1 MKRPLKGRAA
11 QGNTP
16 NRFEALHRELF
27 PPELAGEW
35 EESAGEPPSTGIPT
49 RYFEDASR
57 SILVRNDSP
66 DIPFTFSLN
75 PYRGCEHGCIYCYAR
90 PSHEYL
96 GFSAGIDFETK
107 IIVKSDAPV
116 LLARALAA
124 KGWVPQTVALS
135 GNTDPYQ
142 PLERRLALSRR
153 CLEVFMEF
161 RNPVSIITKNA
172 LILRDI
178 DILRGMARLNLVHVM
193 LSVTSLD
200 EHLIRIM
207 EPRTSSPALRLRAIE
222 RLAAEGIPVGVNVAP
237 VIPGLTD
244 EEIPAILDAAAA
256 RGASSASY
264 ILVRLP
270 GAVRQLFV
278 DWLERELP
286 GKRSRIL
293 NRIRDTRS
301 GNLSDP
307 RFHTRGKGE
316 GEIASA
322 VQSLFTLA
330 SARAGIGPDR
340 PGLSTA
346 GFRRT
351 PHGQQELFDN

>member
-1 MKRPLKGRAA
+1 MKRHLKGRGA

-16 NRFEALHRELF
+16 NRFEALHREIF

-35 EESAGEPPSTGIPT
+35 QDSADGLLSGAIPT
-49 RYFEDASR
+49 RYYEDASR

-107 IIVKSDAPV
+107 IIVKSDAPA
-116 LLARALAA
+116 LLAGALAA
-124 KGWVPQTVALS
+124 KGWVPQAVALS

-142 PLERRLALSRR
+142 PLERRLALTRR
-153 CLEVFMEF
+153 CLEVFLEF
-161 RNPVSIITKNA
+161 RNPVSIITKSA
-172 LILRDI
+172 LLLRDI
-178 DILRGMARLNLVHVM
+178 DILRAMARLNLVHVM
-193 LSVTSLD
+193 LSITSLD
-200 EHLIRIM
+200 GALIRIM
-207 EPRTSSPALRLRAIE
+207 EPRTSSPALRLQAVE
-222 RLAAEGIPVGVNVAP
+222 RLAAEGVPVGVNVAP

-256 RGASSASY
+256 RGAASASY

-270 GAVRQLFV
+270 GAVRTLFV
-278 DWLERELP
+278 DWLEKELP

-301 GNLSDP
+301 GGLSVP
-307 RFHTRGKGE
+307 HFHTRGRGE
-316 GEIASA
+316 GEIASS
-322 VQSLFTLA
+322 VQSLFALA
-330 SARAGIGPDR
+330 AARAGLGTDR
-340 PGLSTA
+340 RDLSTA
-346 GFRRT
+346 HFRRVSR
-351 PHGQQELFDN
+351 GQQELFDR

>member
-1 MKRPLKGRAA
+1 MKGPVKGRAA

-16 NRFEALHRELF
+16 NRFETLHREIF
-27 PPELAGEW
+27 PPEFGGEW
-35 EESAGEPPSTGIPT
+35 EDPAPGGTIPT
-49 RYFEDASR
+49 TYYEDASR
-57 SILVRNDSP
+57 SILARNDSP
-66 DIPFTFSLN
+66 DIPFTYSVN

-107 IIVKSDAPV
+107 IIVKTGAPA
-116 LLARALAA
+116 LLSSALAA

-142 PLERRLALSRR
+142 PLERRLALTRG
-153 CLEVFMEF
+153 CLEVFAEF

-178 DILRGMARLNLVHVM
+178 DILRAMARLNLVHVM

-200 EHLIRIM
+200 EALIRVM
-207 EPRTSSPALRLRAIE
+207 EPRTSSPALRLQAVE
-222 RLAAEGIPVGVNVAP
+222 RLASEGIPVGVNVAP

-244 EEIPAILDAAAA
+244 EEIPAILGEAAAH
-256 RGASSASY
+256 GASSASY

-270 GAVRQLFV
+270 GPVKTLFA

-286 GKRSRIL
+286 ARRARIL
-293 NRIRDTRS
+293 NRIRDTRG

-316 GEIASA
+316 GEIASSVA
-322 VQSLFTLA
+322 SLFTLA
-330 SARAGIGPDR
+330 SSRAGLAR
-340 PGLSTA
+340 NRAELSTA
-346 GFRRT
+346 HFRRIS
-351 PHGQQELFDN
+351 GAQQELFDR